1 MKFIYEDELKEYM
14 QEKGYKNIVVEV
26 VMINN
31 SEIEISELHVHFV
44 DSRQTEYFKT
54 KQRYY
59 SVNTEMGEVLLPR
72 YKLNY
77 EDEIVFGLKK
87 FWIFKSISYKGI
99 TQ

>member
-1 MKFIYEDELKEYM
+1 MKFIYEDELKQYM
-14 QEKGYKNIVVEV
+14 QEKGHKNIVVEV

-44 DSRQTEYFKT
+44 DARQTEFFKT

-77 EDEIVFGLKK
+77 EEESVFGLKK
-87 FWIFKSISYKGI
+87 FWIFKSVSYKGI

>member
-1 MKFIYEDELKEYM
+1 MKFIYEEELKAYM
-14 QEKGYKNIVVEV
+14 QEKGKKNIIVEV

-44 DSRQTEYFKT
+44 DDRQTEIFK
-54 KQRYY
+54 KKHRYRGIE
-59 SVNTEMGEVLLPR
+59 TEMGEVLLPH

-77 EDEIVFGLKK
+77 DEEIVFGLKK
-87 FWIFKSISYKGI
+87 FLCFRSISYKGI

>member
-1 MKFIYEDELKEYM
+1 MKFIYEEELKSYM
-14 QEKGYKNIVVEV
+14 QEKGHKNIVVEV

-44 DSRQTEYFKT
+44 DERQTEYFKT

>member
-1 MKFIYEDELKEYM
+1 MKFIYEDELKLYM
-14 QEKGYKNIVVEV
+14 QEKGHKNIVVEV

-44 DSRQTEYFKT
+44 DARQTEFFKT
-54 KQRYY
+54 KKQYY

-99 TQ
+99 SQ

>member
-1 MKFIYEDELKEYM
+1 MRFIYEDELKTYM
-14 QEKGYKNIVVEV
+14 QEKGYQNIVVEL

-44 DSRQTEYFKT
+44 DTRQTEFFKT
-54 KQRYY
+54 KKQYY
-59 SVNTEMGEVLLPR
+59 SVNSEMGEVLLPR

-99 TQ
+99 SQ

>member
-1 MKFIYEDELKEYM
+1 MKFVYEPELVEYM
-14 QEKGYKNIVVEV
+14 QEKGHKNIVVEV
-26 VMINN
+26 VTINN

-44 DSRQTEYFKT
+44 DERQTEIFKT
-54 KQRYY
+54 KKRYR
-59 SVNTEMGEVLLPR
+59 SVQTEMGEVLLPH

-77 EDEIVFGLKK
+77 EEEIVFGLKK

>member
-1 MKFIYEDELKEYM
+1 MRFIYEDELKTYM
-14 QEKGYKNIVVEV
+14 QEKGYQNIVVEL

-44 DSRQTEYFKT
+44 DARQTEFFKT
-54 KQRYY
+54 KKQYY

-99 TQ
+99 SQ

>member
-1 MKFIYEDELKEYM
+1 MKFIYEDELKQYM

-44 DSRQTEYFKT
+44 DARQTEFFKT

-77 EDEIVFGLKK
+77 EEEIVFGLKK

>member
-1 MKFIYEDELKEYM
+1 MNFIYEEELKQYM
-14 QEKGYKNIVVEV
+14 QEKGYQNIVVEV
-26 VMINN
+26 VTINN
-31 SEIEISELHVHFV
+31 SEIEISELHVHFA
-44 DSRQTEYFKT
+44 DAKQTEFFKT
-54 KQRYY
+54 KKQYY

-77 EDEIVFGLKK
+77 EEKIVFGLKK

>member
-1 MKFIYEDELKEYM
+1 MKFIYEDELKQYM

-44 DSRQTEYFKT
+44 DARQTEYFKK

-59 SVNTEMGEVLLPR
+59 SVNTEIGEVLLPR

-87 FWIFKSISYKGI
+87 FWIFRSISYKGI

>member
-1 MKFIYEDELKEYM
+1 MKFVYEDELKEYM

-44 DSRQTEYFKT
+44 DARQTEFFKT
-54 KQRYY
+54 KKQYY
-59 SVNTEMGEVLLPR
+59 SINTEMGEVLLPR
-72 YKLNY
+72 YKLNF

>member
-44 DSRQTEYFKT
+44 DARQTEYFKT

-72 YKLNY
+72 YKLNF